1 MSFRTHLDDCSFD
14 KLRVIPKDQLNDYEA
29 SVNRVDSDLTSS
41 TSCLEE
47 RCENP
52 QLSPSH
58 GDQRPFKVEFISM
71 ENMDSNNTQHHEME
85 KDFKRIHGNG
95 ANSVRYKQTR
105 MSLLGKPLNYRAH
118 KRDIRYRRLQAK
130 VYNFLERPK
139 DWREISYHLLV

>member
-1 MSFRTHLDDCSFD
+1 MSFRTHLGDCSFD

-29 SVNRVDSDLTSS
+29 AVNRVESDL

-47 RCENP
+47 RCENR

-58 GDQRPFKVEFISM
+58 GDQRPFKVEFM
-71 ENMDSNNTQHHEME
+71 ENMVNMESNNTQHREME

-118 KRDIRYRRLQAK
+118 KRDIKYRRLQAK